1 MKEICINIA
10 GCNSLGDTLCATPI
24 VRKISKSYNRKVHVI
39 SKHPDLFKNSPYVDR
54 NIPYTDEEF
63 DRVNKEYEV
72 MSTFDVSY
80 KDNGVCNKHNVMD
93 IRQLHAINL
102 GFMLTKDE
110 MTLDYIPNEDVTL
123 PHLPNKYVLI
133 HPVQNWNSRT
143 WPAKNW
149 QMLTQ
154 LLNEKGISVISIGK
168 NSSELGGSNVDKP
181 VFDFP
186 IKLGY
191 NLMNQ
196 TSLDQTW
203 HLINNSMCFVT
214 MDSGLLHLAGTTD
227 AEIIQL
233 GSSINPEFRTPYR
246 NGSQEYK
253 YHYVRGGCGLNC
265 ASDMK
270 YGVQEWGSI
279 QGIPSLVN
287 CLERKET
294 FECHPSVLHVYNKII
309 EIIDKNKNYH
319 NIF

>member
-1 MKEICINIA
+1 MKKICVDLT
-10 GCNSLGDTLCATPI
+10 GCRALGDTLCSTPTL
-24 VRKISKSYNRKVHVI
+24 RKISKSYNNKVSVI
-39 SKHPDLFKNSPYVDR
+39 SHHQEIFYNLPYIENSFQYSSE
-54 NIPYTDEEF
+54 IF
-63 DRVNKEYEV
+63 DQIKKTYEIYP
-72 MSTFDVSY
+72 TFDVFY

-110 MTLDYIPNEDVTL
+110 MTLDYIPNEDAIL

-203 HLINNSMCFVT
+203 HLLNKCSCFVT

-227 AEIIQL
+227 CEIIQL
-233 GSSINPEFRTPYR
+233 GSSIDPEFRSPYR
-246 NGSQEYK
+246 HGSQQYK
-253 YHYVRGGCGLNC
+253 YHYVNGGCGLHC

-270 YGVQEWGSI
+270 HGVREWGSI

-287 CLERKET
+287 CLENKKN
-294 FECHPSVLHVYNKII
+294 FDCHPSPLQVYNKII
-309 EIIDKNKNYH
+309 EIIS
-319 NIF
+319 

>member
-143 WPAKNW
+143 WTAKNW

-203 HLINNSMCFVT
+203 HLMNNCSCFIT

-227 AEIIQL
+227 CEIIQL
-233 GSSINPEFRTPYR
+233 GSSIDPEFRSPYR
-246 NGSQEYK
+246 HGSQQYK
-253 YHYVRGGCGLNC
+253 YHYVNGGCGLHC

-270 YGVQEWGSI
+270 HGVREWGSI

-287 CLERKET
+287 CLENKKS
-294 FECHPSVLHVYNKII
+294 FECHPSVLQVYLKIL
-309 EIIDKNKNYH
+309 EIVS
-319 NIF
+319 

>member
-203 HLINNSMCFVT
+203 HLMNNCSCFIT

-227 AEIIQL
+227 CEIIQL
-233 GSSINPEFRTPYR
+233 GSSINPEFRSPYR
-246 NGSQEYK
+246 HGSQQYK
-253 YHYVRGGCGLNC
+253 YHYVNGGCGLHC

-270 YGVQEWGSI
+270 HGVREWGSI

-287 CLERKET
+287 CLENKKS
-294 FECHPSVLHVYNKII
+294 FECHPTVLQVYNQII
-309 EIIDKNKNYH
+309 EIVDQK
-319 NIF
+319 

>member
-10 GCNSLGDTLCATPI
+10 GCNALGDTLCATPI

-63 DRVNKEYEV
+63 DRVNKEYEIF
-72 MSTFDVSY
+72 STFDISY
-80 KDNGVCNKHNVMD
+80 KENGVCNKHNTMD
-93 IRQLHAINL
+93 IRQFHAINL
-102 GFMLTKDE
+102 GFMLTKNE
-110 MTLDYIPNEDVTL
+110 MTLDYFPNDVSL
-123 PHLPNKYVLI
+123 PDLPKKYVLI
-133 HPVQNWNSRT
+133 HPVQNWDSRT
-143 WPAKNW
+143 WPIKNW

-154 LLNEKGISVISIGK
+154 LLNEKGIYVISVGK
-168 NSSELGGSNVDKP
+168 DSSELGGSNVDKP

-196 TSLDQTW
+196 TSIDQTW
-203 HLINNSMCFVT
+203 HLINNSSCFVT

-227 AEIIQL
+227 AEILQL
-233 GSSINPEFRTPYR
+233 GSSIDPEFRSPYR

-253 YHYVRGGCGLNC
+253 YHYVSGGCGLHC

-270 YGVQEWGSI
+270 YGVREWGSI
-279 QGIPSLVN
+279 QGIPSLVK

-294 FECHPSVLHVYNKII
+294 FECHPNILSVYNKIL
-309 EIIDKNKNYH
+309 EIV
-319 NIF
+319 

>member
-1 MKEICINIA
+1 
-10 GCNSLGDTLCATPI
+10 
-24 VRKISKSYNRKVHVI
+24 
-39 SKHPDLFKNSPYVDR
+39 
-54 NIPYTDEEF
+54 
-63 DRVNKEYEV
+63 

-143 WPAKNW
+143 WTAKNW

-203 HLINNSMCFVT
+203 HLMNNCSCFIT

-227 AEIIQL
+227 CEIIQL
-233 GSSINPEFRTPYR
+233 GSSIDPEFRSPYR
-246 NGSQEYK
+246 HGSQQYK
-253 YHYVRGGCGLNC
+253 YHYVNGGCGLHC

-270 YGVQEWGSI
+270 HGVREWGSI

-287 CLERKET
+287 CLENKKS
-294 FECHPSVLHVYNKII
+294 FECHPSVLQVYLKIL
-309 EIIDKNKNYH
+309 EIVS
-319 NIF
+319 